1 MPNRYEREIEEILRN
16 LEQTEPKPGLGQKF
30 GERFRRRSGPRMR
43 TQSPRPFAGNLSTA
57 ERFLLVGIVTAL
69 MGSGYAYLAGANI
82 VTLGLA
88 IISLVCLGMVACSQ
102 FLLQPR
108 RTQSARY
115 GNITITPLRR
125 GPLNMVKTQWNL
137 FKLKMRY
144 RRKSGPK

>member
-30 GERFRRRSGPRMR
+30 GEQFRRRPSPRMR
-43 TQSPRPFAGNLSTA
+43 TQQPRPLSRSFSTSEQFLFGGIAAALVAG
-57 ERFLLVGIVTAL
+57 
-69 MGSGYAYLAGANI
+69 GYSYLAGANI
-82 VTLGLA
+82 LTLVLA
-88 IISLVCLGMVACSQ
+88 IISLICLIMVACSQ
-102 FLLQPR
+102 VLFQPR
-108 RTQSARY
+108 HAQPSHY

-125 GPLNMVKTQWNL
+125 GPFNMIKTRWNL

>member
-30 GERFRRRSGPRMR
+30 GERFRRRPSPRMR
-43 TQSPRPFAGNLSTA
+43 TQQPRPFSGNLSTS
-57 ERFLLVGIVTAL
+57 ERFLFGGIVAAL
-69 MGSGYAYLAGANI
+69 VAGGYAYLAGANI
-82 VTLGLA
+82 LTLVLA
-88 IISLVCLGMVACSQ
+88 IISLICLVMVACSQ
-102 FLLQPR
+102 VLFQPR
-108 RTQSARY
+108 RVQASRY

-125 GPLNMVKTQWNL
+125 GPFSMVKTQWNL